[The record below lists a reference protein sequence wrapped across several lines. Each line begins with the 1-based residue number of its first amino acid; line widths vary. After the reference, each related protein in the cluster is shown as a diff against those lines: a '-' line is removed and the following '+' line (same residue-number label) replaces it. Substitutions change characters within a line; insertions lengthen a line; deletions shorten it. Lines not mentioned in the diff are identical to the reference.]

1 MTRRSITEAARK
13 RQAEQTDPPEEE
25 REDDTEDDERS
36 AGNTD
41 DPERRRFTQR
51 MPEPLVDDIDAFADR
66 HGMSRNAAINLLAK
80 TGLERF

>member
-1 MTRRSITEAARK
+1 MTRRSITEEARK
-13 RQAEQTDPPEEE
+13 RQADRTDDRDPKQ
-25 REDDTEDDERS
+25 EDDTGTDADAADSED
-36 AGNTD
+36 A
-41 DPERRRFTQR
+41 ERRRFTQR